1 MVYDHMIVGY
11 MEILASS
18 LAPGSIQAGGLGGG
32 SVAPIELLTSVAS
45 RLMSR
50 FSEIPSSEKSTR
62 SSGAVGSERHLTRRE
77 TGASRAGSVFLG
89 CGRLR
94 ARPLAHSRSHRRA
107 FDSSRWDATSHPPIF
122 FF

>member
-1 MVYDHMIVGY
+1 
-11 MEILASS
+11 
-18 LAPGSIQAGGLGGG
+18 
-32 SVAPIELLTSVAS
+32 
-45 RLMSR
+45 MSR

-107 FDSSRWDATSHPPIF
+107 LDFSHWDATSQEEAEEEEVLLAHFERRKTKEMKIM
-122 FF
+122 